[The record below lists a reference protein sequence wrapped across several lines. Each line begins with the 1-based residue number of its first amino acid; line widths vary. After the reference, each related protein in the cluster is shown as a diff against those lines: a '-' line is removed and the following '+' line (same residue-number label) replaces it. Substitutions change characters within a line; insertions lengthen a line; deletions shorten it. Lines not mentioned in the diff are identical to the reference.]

1 MYLIL
6 DRGAMIGLEH
16 RQALF
21 PNRIAYLDR
30 QCRHCR
36 VAIVVHLQ
44 CGVVDRV
51 LDLWILRGWGG
62 LDAFESLAL

>member
-6 DRGAMIGLEH
+6 DRGAVIGLQH

-30 QCRHCR
+30 QCHHCR
-36 VAIVVHLQ
+36 VAVMVHLQ

-51 LDLWILRGWGG
+51 LDLWVLRRWSG